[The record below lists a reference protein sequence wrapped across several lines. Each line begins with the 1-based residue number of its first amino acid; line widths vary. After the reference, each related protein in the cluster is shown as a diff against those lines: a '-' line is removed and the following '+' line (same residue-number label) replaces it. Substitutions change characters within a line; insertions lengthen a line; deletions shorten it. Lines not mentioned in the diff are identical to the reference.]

1 MTEKTELE
9 LKVSVALKEFVET
22 NRPSNKVKPN
32 LSAVTTAISE
42 LPLTKLEYWER
53 YIRDEYD
60 NALASGHSN
69 KWAFWQKNTPPVTLL
84 DLCSWDGF
92 RREKALRAIGQ
103 TVLNRFF
110 LALVLRR
117 LNDWVPQVRQAAQGI
132 LSKVLV
138 NSEPSYVAD
147 AIFFTLSHW
156 SSWKRVDDSNRNTL
170 LNTLSNREITNHLKM
185 KLLYSSSGPLVLV
198 MSEIGRTCFL
208 DSSLEVIAVKA
219 IQPSLRA
226 KAYRSLFEGKSS
238 WFAGREWEWTDRRY
252 GEGRRKALVATRILT
267 IKIQR
272 LPTLLLA
279 ANDRSSLVR
288 RVAAEMLIKEL
299 DNLSDNESLGLAK
312 KFSND
317 PSIAVAERGNFALK
331 KLAGGT
337 LF

>member
-1 MTEKTELE
+1 M
-9 LKVSVALKEFVET
+9 
-22 NRPSNKVKPN
+22 
-32 LSAVTTAISE
+32 
-42 LPLTKLEYWER
+42 
-53 YIRDEYD
+53 
-60 NALASGHSN
+60 
-69 KWAFWQKNTPPVTLL
+69 
-84 DLCSWDGF
+84 
-92 RREKALRAIGQ
+92 
-103 TVLNRFF
+103 
-110 LALVLRR
+110 
-117 LNDWVPQVRQAAQGI
+117 
-132 LSKVLV
+132 LV

-156 SSWKRVDDSNRNTL
+156 SSWKRIDDSNRNTL